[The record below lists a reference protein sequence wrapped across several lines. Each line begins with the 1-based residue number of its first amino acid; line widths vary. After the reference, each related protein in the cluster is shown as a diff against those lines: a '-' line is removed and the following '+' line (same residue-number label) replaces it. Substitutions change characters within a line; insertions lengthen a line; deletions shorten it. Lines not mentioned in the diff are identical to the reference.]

1 MNISIK
7 TRQAYTEID
16 NFLDLIDYEDRN
28 KIPKQLREMFKKEK
42 DNNYEKNIEINKPI
56 SEQNLKEE
64 TLGIIA
70 LLNLQYWCTDEK
82 EKERL
87 KQIYAKNEN
96 KYQEELREKY
106 NPDNIFRKKNEKQ
119 KTKEM
124 VDTTVVA
131 MVEYKESLLKKIIN
145 RIKGIFNKNQK
156 S

>member
-16 NFLDLIDYEDRN
+16 NFLDLINYEDRN

-42 DNNYEKNIEINKPI
+42 DDNYEKKIEINKPI

-106 NPDNIFRKKNEKQ
+106 NPDNIFKRNNKKQ
-119 KTKEM
+119 KTRDMEE
-124 VDTTVVA
+124 VS
-131 MVEYKESLLKKIIN
+131 MVEYKESLLKKITN
-145 RIKGIFNKNQK
+145 LIKGMFSREQK
-156 S
+156 R

>member
-16 NFLDLIDYEDRN
+16 NFLDLINYEDRN

-42 DNNYEKNIEINKPI
+42 DDNYEKKIEINKPI

-106 NPDNIFRKKNEKQ
+106 NPDNIFKRNNKKQ
-119 KTKEM
+119 KTRDMEE
-124 VDTTVVA
+124 VS
-131 MVEYKESLLKKIIN
+131 MVEYKESLLKKITN
-145 RIKGIFNKNQK
+145 LIKGMFSRKQK
-156 S
+156 R